1 MSNNRASYFLNFSPN
16 GCLQQTE
23 FSMDA
28 VKFGANIIGIKNNS
42 GGFLFIEK
50 CTESKIAEYQG
61 CSKIDMFS
69 KYSCCAIS
77 GLTADAR
84 FLFEKT
90 LVFIQNNLFM
100 FNCFVFIQNN
110 LFMFNCLPGTE
121 KCAKKIRDFIS
132 FSSFEDS
139 KEFVSSRPFGVAF
152 ILMGRDLSGLS
163 LFQVDPSGEYS
174 STEHCSL
181 GGGSIESDFLI
192 EEGHRKKMS
201 FFDTKNFAT
210 KIFKSILKKEMEKS
224 KIEFAFL
231 ENKKSKILLSFL

>member
-50 CTESKIAEYQG
+50 CTESRIAEYQG
-61 CSKIDMFS
+61 CSKIDLFS

-90 LVFIQNNLFM
+90 LVY
-100 FNCFVFIQNN
+100 IQNN

-132 FSSFEDS
+132 FSSFEDNR
-139 KEFVSSRPFGVAF
+139 EFVSSRPFGVAF

-163 LFQVDPSGEYS
+163 LFQIDPSGEYS

-192 EEGHRKKMS
+192 EEGHRRKMS

-210 KIFKSILKKEMEKS
+210 KIFNSILKKEMEKS